1 MNLFQILRSK
11 SKFFFIFLVLL
22 AGVNSLLFSGLL
34 IFINNTIAQKPLP
47 FFQGSE
53 WLAFLLLLLFSIVIN
68 RIFQTYMIRLTSNIL
83 YDFEISILQRVR
95 LASFQDY
102 SKFGA
107 QKIYT
112 AIADTRMLSALP
124 ESFINCVNS
133 MVLII
138 CGLAYLFY
146 ISIIGGVAILI
157 LMLLLL
163 AYYLLRN
170 NNIEKEMNKVR
181 DLQDSYHSYLRDML
195 LGFKEIKLSSLRNN
209 NLYNNFLKKNREASR
224 DIGISNSKKYL
235 DNELVGKYSWYV
247 VQGVILFVFP
257 IYFNFSIG
265 EISAFVLTIL
275 YLMGPVATLIMVFPT
290 YTRIKIATERINAL
304 NEEIKSEVKEEE
316 KLFENSENERF
327 ESVVFENI
335 TFLYEGQ
342 DENSSFKLG
351 PLNLSIK
358 TGEIIFITGGNGSG
372 KSTFINILTGL
383 YRPVSGKVLINGQV
397 IEYQD
402 YTKFRDQISAIFT
415 DNFLFSENYDGFDLS
430 RSNSFLNE
438 CIQTLKLE
446 EKISFNDEKNTIDI
460 SLSKGQQKRLAMIYA
475 IMERRQI
482 MVLDE
487 WAAEQ
492 DPEFRYYFYKTML
505 PLLKG
510 YGKTIVAVTHDDKY
524 FDCADRIIKFDYGQ
538 IGSIKKKVTDD
549 LQYMN

>member
-247 VQGVILFVFP
+247 VLGVILFVFP